1 MVSIITN
8 EIAIE
13 LKEIR
18 TNIQECEDNFSKLK

>member
-13 LKEIR
+13 LKKSELI
-18 TNIQECEDNFSKLK
+18 SKNVKIIFPN